1 MMSGYGAGMFGLGGW
16 LMMLGWVALIV
27 GVVLVVA
34 WALGKADSRTP
45 DAGVTTRPNADAVE
59 VLRLR
64 FARGEITVDEY
75 MAAKQTLEADR

>member
-1 MMSGYGAGMFGLGGW
+1 MMSGYEAGMFGLGGW

-45 DAGVTTRPNADAVE
+45 DAGVTTRPSVDAVE

-64 FARGEITVDEY
+64 CARGEITADEY